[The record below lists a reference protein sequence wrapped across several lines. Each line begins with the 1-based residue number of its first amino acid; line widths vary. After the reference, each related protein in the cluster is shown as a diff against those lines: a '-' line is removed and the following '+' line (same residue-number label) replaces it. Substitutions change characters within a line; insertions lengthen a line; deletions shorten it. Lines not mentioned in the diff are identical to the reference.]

1 MAIFESKCTVDA
13 PATNLLTYLF
23 SSPLKKEGS
32 WSAAESLLI
41 SSIGQPSYT
50 IKQIKSIVKRLG
62 HSLYQLGAR
71 GRRVII
77 YGDGN
82 IHFPLVVLGIIAAG
96 GTVNIRP
103 QGEAHDLANRL
114 RELECDIV
122 FFSPGARETVVEAV
136 EERGV
141 SKERLYVVDEILQRQ
156 SHQNG
161 EPKFQT
167 GVKHWSA
174 LVDTPEGDEYEWP
187 ELSPEESKSTTAV
200 LLDTSGTTGLSKLVE
215 RTHYSLIG
223 NIAQVLQHYTL
234 RPRHKEITFCNYR
247 ICGMGY
253 LLLGLLIPL
262 KARYK
267 TIFAAQVDTDTF
279 TATVETMKPTW
290 VMAPKHLMRDVLLR
304 KPEKK
309 GFESVRHVLTGGAI
323 IPFELIDEWQGAF
336 GGERR
341 VQVQSVYGMSEG
353 GFFTIPHPDE
363 PVQDDTTGI
372 LLPNVEAKIQNDDGD
387 LLPTNEKGNVHI
399 RTPFAM
405 KGYLGDPVKTAET
418 IMGDGWIRTDDVGWI
433 DDREQLY
440 IVGRRK
446 DIFKVQGYNV
456 TSSEIESAILQHPG
470 VKDVAVIA
478 VTLPNESEAVPRGY
492 IAPSTE
498 SASTLGLTTEN
509 FISWMQK
516 EIHPHLQLAGGVA
529 FIESIPISAGGNN
542 KVDRQKLLQ
551 IAEKEMKIENGKH

>member
-1 MAIFESKCTVDA
+1 MAIFKSKHTVDA
-13 PATNLLTYLF
+13 PATNLLTYLL
-23 SSPLKKEGS
+23 SSPFKEEGA
-32 WSAAESLLI
+32 WPATESLLT
-41 SSIGQPSYT
+41 SSNGQPAYT
-50 IKQIKSIVKRLG
+50 IEQIKTLVKRLG
-62 HSLYQLGAR
+62 QSLYQLGAR
-71 GRRVII
+71 GRKVII

-82 IHFPLVVLGIIAAG
+82 IHFPLVMLGIIAAG

-103 QGEAHDLANRL
+103 QGEAQDLANRL

-122 FFSPGARETVVEAV
+122 FFSPGARETVVEAAR
-136 EERGV
+136 EAGV
-141 SKERLYVVDEILQRQ
+141 SRERIFVVDEFLQGQ
-156 SHQNG
+156 YQNG
-161 EPKFQT
+161 GLNDERK
-167 GVKHWSA
+167 VRHWSA
-174 LVDTPEGDEYEWP
+174 LFDTPEGDDYQWP

-200 LLDTSGTTGLSKLVE
+200 LFDTSGTTGLSKLVE
-215 RTHYSLIG
+215 RTHHSLIG

-234 RPRHKEITFCNYR
+234 RPRDKEITFCNYR
-247 ICGMGY
+247 VCGMGY

-279 TATVETMKPTW
+279 IATVENMKPTW

-304 KPEKK
+304 KPEMR
-309 GFESVRHVLTGGAI
+309 GFETVRHVLTGGAI

-336 GGERR
+336 GGSKR

-353 GFFTIPHPDE
+353 GFFTIPHPDD

-372 LLPNVEAKIQNDDGD
+372 LLPSVEAKIQDDNGK
-387 LLPTNEKGNVHI
+387 LLSTNEKGNVFI

-405 KGYLGDPVKTAET
+405 KGYLGDPKKTAET
-418 IMGDGWIRTDDVGWI
+418 IMKDGWIRTDDVGWI

-440 IVGRRK
+440 IAGRRK

-456 TSSEIESAILQHPG
+456 TSSEIESAITQHPG
-470 VKDVAVIA
+470 VRDVAVIA

-492 IAPSTE
+492 IVRTAE
-498 SASTLGLTTEN
+498 SASTLTAEEFT
-509 FISWMQK
+509 SWMQK
-516 EIHPHLQLAGGVA
+516 EIHPHLQLVGGVA

-542 KVDRQKLLQ
+542 KVDRQKLLR
-551 IAEKEMKIENGKH
+551 IAEDELKLQNGKH